1 MNDQTKKQYIAIA
14 AHFYRHH
21 MDGAALSV
29 SSIKQALVSTAVNF
43 QPSYFRRLKNAIA
56 FDLENKGHIKAATK
70 IKAVVNPVT
79 ERGSTLI
86 KKAKPKRAKSFADDD
101 LVALAKHLGEADF
114 LPAFAAVCLIS
125 KTGARPAEL
134 RDMHLDGNLLFIRGS
149 KKTNGTRG
157 ADRLLT
163 ITDETV
169 RGIVATCI
177 EILRINTW
185 TIDAIRHRIRM
196 EGQKIW
202 PRKKIIPSMYSIRHQ
217 VGANLKASSFDLK
230 TIAYIMG
237 HQSTNSVRRYG
248 DKRQGNPKA
257 IKIEPAPV
265 ADLRAVRDKIKPHN
279 EKTLDS
285 DVLKS

>member
-14 AHFYRHH
+14 AHFYGHH
-21 MDGAALSV
+21 MEGAVLSV
-29 SSIKQALVSTAVNF
+29 SSIKQGLVSTAINF
-43 QPSYFRRLKNAIA
+43 QPAYFRRLKNAIA
-56 FDLENKGHIKAATK
+56 FDLESKGHIKSATK

-79 ERGSTLI
+79 ARGSMLV
-86 KKAKPKRAKSFADDD
+86 KKAKPRRAKSFADED

-114 LPAFAAVCLIS
+114 QAAFAAVCLIS
-125 KTGARPAEL
+125 KTGVRPAEL
-134 RDMHLDGNLLFIRGS
+134 SGMELYGNTLFIRGA

-163 ITDETV
+163 VTDETI
-169 RGIVATCI
+169 RGIIATCI
-177 EILRINTW
+177 EILRSNSW

-196 EGQKIW
+196 EGQKLW
-202 PRKKIIPSMYSIRHQ
+202 PRRKIIPSMYSIRHQ
-217 VGANLKASSFDLK
+217 VGANLKSSSLDLK

-257 IKIEPAPV
+257 MKIEPAPE
-265 ADLRAVRDKIKPHN
+265 ADLSAVRGKIKPHN
-279 EKTLDS
+279 KKTLDS
-285 DVLKS
+285 DALKS